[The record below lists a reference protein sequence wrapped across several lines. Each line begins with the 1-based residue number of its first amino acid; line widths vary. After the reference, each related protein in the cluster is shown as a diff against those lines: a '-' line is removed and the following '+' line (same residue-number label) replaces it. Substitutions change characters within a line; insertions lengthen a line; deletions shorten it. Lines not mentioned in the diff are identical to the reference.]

1 MSKAG
6 SSRTSVQ
13 DISSAFVCSEG
24 VLTFEASLGRDLN
37 VVHAQGSEEGKE
49 SD

>member
-6 SSRTSVQ
+6 SSRTSVLHV
-13 DISSAFVCSEG
+13 SSAFACSEETP
-24 VLTFEASLGRDLN
+24 TFEASLGRDLN
-37 VVHAQGSEEGKE
+37 VVHAQGSEKGKE

>member
-1 MSKAG
+1 MRKAG

-13 DISSAFVCSEG
+13 HVSSAFACSERA
-24 VLTFEASLGRDLN
+24 LTFEASLSRDLN

-49 SD
+49 PD